1 MRIRDWSSDVC
12 SSDLADPSAK
22 DRDDGVDRY
31 RAAMATWLPIFLQ
44 DQIKLNDF
52 GGSDYLINR
61 LAENGWTADL
71 WFARGEL
78 YRTRGNQRDL
88 VNAVQFYRSALGL
101 NPEFAEAHRGLGLSL
116 IKTGERAAG
125 QAARSEK
132 R

>member
-12 SSDLADPSAK
+12 SAELADPSAK

-44 DQIKLNDF
+44 DQIKINDS

-61 LAENGWTADL
+61 LAENGWTVDL

-78 YRTRGNQRDL
+78 YRNRGNQSDM
-88 VNAVQFYRSALGL
+88 VNRLD
-101 NPEFAEAHRGLGLSL
+101 EHRYELQSPMRTSL
-116 IKTGERAAG
+116 AAT
-125 QAARSEK
+125 R
-132 R
+132 